1 MKQLIKALLLVVAF
15 AVPSVY
21 AGDMKDDKDLKK
33 MIEDQGI
40 YVETSQK
47 GIVLSGYVDV
57 SYTYQFAS
65 SGELGGGFAPLIP
78 ANSEA
83 DLRKFD
89 TDNNDFNIHAF
100 KLALE
105 KGLGDKNEY
114 SAGFRA
120 DLLFGEDAQTLNN
133 GLTDPFTD
141 LLGGAFLEQAYVQ
154 FRVPVGNGLDFKFG
168 KFVTP
173 MGYEVLEGPANLNF
187 SRGLLFTNALPLT
200 HTGVMASY
208 RINDMVDVQAGLVNG
223 WNVSDSF
230 AVDGEAFG
238 KAFLARVNLTSK
250 GGNANL
256 ANTIYY
262 APNGGS
268 DSPVGIAVLGE
279 NETTFVW
286 DMWGNWAPKFANDK
300 LLLGFNTVFGMIS
313 DAGIPT
319 ADNDEQWYGAAL
331 YAKYQFTPVF
341 SLAGRLEYLHSSDS
355 LQFGSGAP
363 GSGTVLGAF
372 QSPSDVYSFTLTA
385 GFNIW
390 ENLLTR
396 VEYRYDQGPTD
407 MLDGGNQHQVAV
419 NFVYSF

>member
-1 MKQLIKALLLVVAF
+1 MKQTFKALLLVAAVA
-15 AVPSVY
+15 VSTVY
-21 AGDMKDDKDLKK
+21 AGDVKDDKDLKK

-47 GIVLSGYVDV
+47 GIVLSGYVDA

-65 SGELGGGFAPLIP
+65 GGELGAGSTENA
-78 ANSEA
+78 
-83 DLRKFD
+83 LRAFD
-89 TDNNDFNIHAF
+89 NDHNDFNINAF

-105 KGLGDKNEY
+105 KGLGDKNDW

-120 DLLFGEDAQTLNN
+120 DMIYGEDAVTLNS
-133 GLTDPFTD
+133 LTSPFGIDPGSSGSGI
-141 LLGGAFLEQAYVQ
+141 GGFFGSGVFLEQAYVQ
-154 FRVPVGNGLDFKFG
+154 FRAPVGNGLDIKFG

-173 MGYEVLEGPANLNF
+173 MGYEVIESPANLNF

-208 RINDMVDVQAGLVNG
+208 KINDMVDIEGGLVNG

-230 AVDGEAFG
+230 SIDNENFG
-238 KAFLARVNLTSK
+238 KALLGRVNLTAP

-256 ANTIYY
+256 SNTIYY
-262 APNGGS
+262 SPDGGS
-268 DSPVGIAVLGE
+268 DAPTGFAVLGD
-279 NETTFVW
+279 NGHTFVW

-300 LLLGFNTVFGMIS
+300 LLLGFNTVYGNMDQTGVGS
-313 DAGIPT
+313 AGNSET
-319 ADNDEQWYGAAL
+319 WYGAAV

-341 SLAGRLEYLHSSDS
+341 SLATRGEYLHSTDTIK
-355 LQFGSGAP
+355 FAGGA
-363 GSGTVLGAF
+363 GLT
-372 QSPSDVYSFTLTA
+372 PSDVWSWTLTA

-396 VEYRYDQGPTD
+396 LEYRYDRGPTD
-407 MLDGGNQHQVAV
+407 VIGGGDQHEVSV
-419 NFVYSF
+419 NVVYSF